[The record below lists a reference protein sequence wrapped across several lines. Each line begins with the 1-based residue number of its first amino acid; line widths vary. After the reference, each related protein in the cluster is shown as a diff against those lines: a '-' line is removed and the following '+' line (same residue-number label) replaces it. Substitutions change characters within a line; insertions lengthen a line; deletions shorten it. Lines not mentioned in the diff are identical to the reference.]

1 MDEIL
6 SRFWEHLGGRAG
18 GPMTFRLVLQPATA
32 AFFAIREGLRDARDG
47 RPAWLWAVATD
58 PSQRRALLHEAWR
71 SIGRIFVFA
80 VAIDVVYQL
89 WMFGWIYPLELVL
102 VAVLLALVPYALLR
116 GPVNR
121 IARRVLRERGASR

>member
-6 SRFWEHLGGRAG
+6 SRFWENLGGRAG
-18 GPMTFRLVLQPATA
+18 GPMTFRLILQPAAA
-32 AFFAIREGLRDARDG
+32 AFFAVREGLRDARAG

-58 PSQRRALLHEAWR
+58 PAQRRPLLREAWR
-71 SIGRIFVFA
+71 SVRRVFLFA
-80 VAIDVVYQL
+80 IAIDVVYQL
-89 WMFGWIYPLELVL
+89 SMFGRIYPLELLL

-121 IARRVLRERGASR
+121 IARRVRRA